1 MYDHFAILVTSCDK
15 YSDLWE
21 GFFSQLDKNLSIPV
35 KKYLLTNHQKYDGKY
50 AHQVQT
56 ILVGDDLNWSDGL
69 GKALNQI
76 QERKLFIIVEDIF
89 ILAPIDCNLMQEVIE
104 FSASEDTQ
112 LIHYENMPGS
122 IQSRFSGYAKCEPG
136 MPYLTG
142 VCGIWDR
149 EYLKSLLI
157 NGENPWQFE
166 VYGSY
171 RAQFSADRIYC
182 LKTPLFEF
190 KNMIQKGAWVKS
202 NIAWARKNNIP
213 LDYERRPIQPSSFF
227 YFKDFYF
234 QMMLHC
240 PWRLRLAFLNLFR
253 KVFVSY

>member
-21 GFFSQLDKNLSIPV
+21 GFFSQLDKNLSVPI
-35 KKYLLTNHQKYDGKY
+35 KKYLLTNYQNYNGRY
-50 AHQVQT
+50 AQQVET

-69 GKALNQI
+69 IKAL
-76 QERKLFIIVEDIF
+76 ERIPETKILVIVEDF
-89 ILAPIDCNLMQEVIE
+89 FVSSPIDSNLMKEVIS
-104 FSASEDTQ
+104 FSAKEDTQ
-112 LIHYENMPGS
+112 LIHYENLPGS
-122 IQSRFSGYAKCEPG
+122 IQYRFSGYAKCEPG

-166 VYGSY
+166 IYGSY
-171 RAQFSADRIYC
+171 RAQFSAKRIYC
-182 LKTPLFEF
+182 LETPLFEF

-202 NIAWARKNNIP
+202 NIVWAKKNHIP
-213 LDYERRPIQPSSFF
+213 LDFDLRPIQASSFF

-234 QMMLHC
+234 QMALHF
-240 PWRLRLAFLNLFR
+240 PWRLRLAILNFFR
-253 KVFVSY
+253 KMFVSY

>member
-1 MYDHFAILVTSCDK
+1 MYEHFAILVTSCDK
-15 YSDLWE
+15 YSDLWD

-69 GKALNQI
+69 SKALHQI
-76 QERKLFIIVEDIF
+76 SERKLFIIVEDF
-89 ILAPIDCNLMQEVIE
+89 FVSAPIDSGLMERVIN
-104 FSASEDTQ
+104 FSIAEDTQ
-112 LIHYENMPGS
+112 LIHYETLPGS
-122 IQSRFSGYAKCEPG
+122 VDSGFTEYAKCEPG

-157 NGENPWQFE
+157 NGESPWQFE

-182 LKTPLFEF
+182 SKTPLFEF

-202 NIAWARKNNIP
+202 NIAWAKKSNIP
-213 LDYERRPIQPSSFF
+213 LSYERRTIQASSFF

-240 PWRLRLAFLNLFR
+240 PWRLRLAFLNFFR